1 MLFRQLFDSASCTY
15 TYLLARGHG
24 GEALLIDPVADKV
37 ERYLRLLHE
46 LDLRLVKAID
56 THVHADHISALARL
70 RDHTRCVTVM
80 GRHSKVDVVSMRV
93 DEGDRIEIDGIALGV
108 LYTPGHTDD
117 SYCFRMDDRIF
128 TGDTLLIRGTGRTDF
143 QNGDAHAAYH
153 SLFDKLLRL
162 PDELLVYPGHDYK
175 GDTVSTIGEERAHNP
190 RLQVANADA
199 YAALMAD
206 LKLDNPRM
214 MDVAVPANLAIG
226 LRQAAPEL
234 AAFTVSAEAARRQ
247 FVASQ
252 VVWIDL
258 REARERQRDGV
269 IPGSIHVPYARL
281 AEALAAGSPFRAL
294 AERATAPLI
303 FYCSF
308 GERSAMALQAAHE
321 AGLGNVFHLAGGLDG
336 WLKAGGDCQRDNA

>member
-1 MLFRQLFDSASCTY
+1 MLFRQLFDNVSCTY
-15 TYLLARGHG
+15 TYLLAGGPG

-37 ERYLRLLHE
+37 ERYLRLLEE

-56 THVHADHISALARL
+56 THVHADHISGLAVL
-70 RDHTRCVTVM
+70 RDRTRCITVM

-93 DEGDRIEIDGIALGV
+93 DDNDRIEIDGVALNV

-117 SYCFRMDDRIF
+117 SYCFRMNDRVF

-143 QNGDAHAAYH
+143 QNGDARRAYH
-153 SLFDKLLRL
+153 SLFDTLLRL

-190 RLQVANADA
+190 RLKVGNADE
-199 YAALMAD
+199 YAAMMAD
-206 LKLDNPRM
+206 LKLDNPKM
-214 MDVAVPANLAIG
+214 MDVAVPANLAVG

-234 AAFTVSAEAARRQ
+234 AAFTVTAEAARRE
-247 FVASQ
+247 FVGSQ
-252 VVWIDL
+252 AVWIDL
-258 REARERQRDGV
+258 REAGERQRDGL
-269 IPGSIHVPYARL
+269 IPGSVHVPYARL

-294 AERATAPLI
+294 AARTTAPMV
-303 FYCSF
+303 FYCAF

-321 AGLGNVFHLAGGLDG
+321 AGLGNVFHLAGGLDA
-336 WLKAGGDCQRDNA
+336 WLKAGGDCAREPG